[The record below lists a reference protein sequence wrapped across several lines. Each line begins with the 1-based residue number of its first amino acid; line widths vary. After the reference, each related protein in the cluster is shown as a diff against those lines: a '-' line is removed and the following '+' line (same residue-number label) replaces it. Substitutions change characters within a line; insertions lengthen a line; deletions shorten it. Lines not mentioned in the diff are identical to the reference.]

1 MMPWIE
7 ALNMH
12 LQIRQ
17 KRVKLSNID
26 YVLGKINNIERIM
39 T

>member
-12 LQIRQ
+12 LQIRR

-26 YVLGKINNIERIM
+26 YVLSKINNIERIM